1 MSWQVSN
8 AQDVGGRKRQED
20 SFSSFEHKGCIV
32 AVVADGVGGAARG
45 DLISKLAVRSFCS
58 YLRNQELAQP
68 TADLQAALQHANSEV
83 ARAIDANS
91 DLTGGATTLIGVI
104 LAPKRISYI
113 SVGDSP
119 LYLLRKRKLQ
129 RVNASHSLTPEDGA
143 DRSNVITSYIAGES
157 IPLIDSNGLSLQQ
170 GDLVVL
176 ASDGV
181 HTLSDVQLERQLL
194 TSRKVKP
201 LARAQQLIDAVLAAG
216 AHYQDNTTVILLIN
230 KSHSSLRYILAA
242 AALLA
247 LLVGGLAISY
257 CLYPQ
262 IINDIKIRL
271 PSGSEVNTSI
281 DSNASADANSSA
293 DSNASTDS
301 YANGA
306 PSE

>member
-8 AQDVGGRKRQED
+8 AQDIGGRKRQED
-20 SFSSFEHKGCIV
+20 SFSSFEHRGCII

-58 YLRNQELAQP
+58 YLRSQELKDPA
-68 TADLQAALQHANSEV
+68 ADLQAALQHANSEV
-83 ARAIDANS
+83 ARAVDANS
-91 DLTGGATTLIGVI
+91 DLAGGATTLVGVI

-129 RVNASHSLTPEDGA
+129 RVNASHSLTPEADE
-143 DRSNVITSYIAGES
+143 DRSNVITSYIAGDS
-157 IPLIDSNGLSLQQ
+157 IPLIDANSLTLGK

-181 HTLSDVQLERQLL
+181 HTLSDLQLEQQLL
-194 TSRKVKP
+194 ASSKVKP
-201 LARAQQLIDAVLAAG
+201 LARAQRLLDAVLAAG
-216 AHYQDNTTVILLIN
+216 AHYQDNTTVILLSN
-230 KSHSSLRYILAA
+230 PSRSRLRYILIV

-247 LLVGGLAISY
+247 VLVGGSTISY
-257 CLYPQ
+257 WLHPQ
-262 IINDIKIRL
+262 LIEDIKSRVL
-271 PSGSEVNTSI
+271 TSSAVNASADANTST
-281 DSNASADANSSA
+281 DSNASADANA
-293 DSNASTDS
+293 TP
-301 YANGA
+301 